1 MQSLEVGQ
9 RSRGT
14 MMGRGCMEEPG
25 THPTPRP
32 TLHPAVHSLTLYCP
46 LSRSLTLGPGFTQTS
61 VTQHLQKDQHLSSSA
76 RRVLPRPCGQVS
88 GQRAAPLLADVSGLS
103 WHSADGWRCRH
114 SPRLLHVVSAGSL
127 MSGMTLPPG
136 QRAGWHCPFF
146 HVTFHL
152 AG

>member
-76 RRVLPRPCGQVS
+76 RRVLMTTRSLVRPPS
-88 GQRAAPLLADVSGLS
+88 EKLS
-103 WHSADGWRCRH
+103 ATKTNIRPFS
-114 SPRLLHVVSAGSL
+114 
-127 MSGMTLPPG
+127 TLKTL
-136 QRAGWHCPFF
+136 FEF
-146 HVTFHL
+146 I
-152 AG
+152 